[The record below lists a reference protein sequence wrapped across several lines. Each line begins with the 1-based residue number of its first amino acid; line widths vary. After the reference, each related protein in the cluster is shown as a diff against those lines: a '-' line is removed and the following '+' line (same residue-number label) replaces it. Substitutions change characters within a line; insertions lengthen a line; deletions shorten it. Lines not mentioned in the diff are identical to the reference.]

1 MLLPHPL
8 NISCIFD
15 SGYGKYISMYFVKV
29 FKINYFLICD
39 YSVVKLVKKTSK
51 YCGDTK
57 NSMSPIVSKHKKDEM
72 LHPKNDQKKRYF
84 PWLHFSRFFVLHCA
98 IV

>member
-1 MLLPHPL
+1 
-8 NISCIFD
+8 
-15 SGYGKYISMYFVKV
+15 MYFVKV

-39 YSVVKLVKKTSK
+39 YSVVKLVKKTSR

-72 LHPKNDQKKRYF
+72 LHPKNDKKKDTSHGYIF
-84 PWLHFSRFFVLHCA
+84 LDFLSYIVL
-98 IV
+98 